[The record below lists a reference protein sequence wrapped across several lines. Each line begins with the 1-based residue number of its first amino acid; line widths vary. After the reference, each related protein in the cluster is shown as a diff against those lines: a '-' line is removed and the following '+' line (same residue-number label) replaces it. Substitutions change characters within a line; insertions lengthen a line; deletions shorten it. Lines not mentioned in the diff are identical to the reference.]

1 MPSRSLARAA
11 LGAALATGL
20 AGACA
25 PAPRVPR
32 TPSLAV
38 RVDAALGAVAGRD
51 RLVAVA
57 YRDLTTGETLLRNAR
72 VSLHAAST
80 MKVPVMIALFLAA
93 GRGELRLDEPVAIR
107 NEFASLVDAS
117 PFELDPKDDS
127 DPDLYA
133 AIGQTRPVEELV
145 GRMID
150 KSSNLATNLLLARI
164 GAARVTAAMRSLDA
178 YDIQVL
184 RGVEDGKAF
193 AAGLNNTVTAN
204 DLMIVLRALAE
215 GRVASPAASARM
227 IHILEGQEF
236 NEKIPAGLPP
246 GVRVAHKTG
255 DITGIHH
262 DAAIVYPPGG
272 SPYVLV
278 VLTAGFEEEREANEV
293 IAAVSRAV
301 WEARTE
307 R

>member
-1 MPSRSLARAA
+1 MLPRALARAA
-11 LGAALATGL
+11 LAAALATGM
-20 AGACA
+20 AACA
-25 PAPRVPR
+25 PAPRAPR

-38 RVDAALGAVAGRD
+38 RVDAVLGAVAGRD

-57 YRDLTTGETLLRNAR
+57 YLDLATGETLFRNAR
-72 VSLHAAST
+72 ASVHAAST
-80 MKVPVMIALFLAA
+80 MKVPVMVALFVAA

-107 NEFASLVDAS
+107 NEFASLVDGS
-117 PFELDPKDDS
+117 PYQLDPKDDS

-133 AIGQTRPVEELV
+133 AIGETRPLEDLV

-150 KSSNLATNLLLARI
+150 RSSNLATNLLLAKV
-164 GAARVTAAMRSLDA
+164 GAARVTAAMRALDA
-178 YDIQVL
+178 YDVQVL

-193 AAGLNNTVTAN
+193 AAGINNTVTAY
-204 DLMIVLRALAE
+204 DLMLVLRALAE
-215 GRVASPAASARM
+215 GRVASPAASERM
-227 IHILEGQEF
+227 IHILEAQEL
-236 NEKIPAGLPP
+236 NEKIPAGLPA
-246 GVRVAHKTG
+246 GIRVAHKTG

-262 DAAIVYPPGG
+262 DAAIVYPPAG

-278 VLTAGFEEEREANEV
+278 VLTAGFEEESEADAA
-293 IAAVSRAV
+293 IADVSRAV

>member
-1 MPSRSLARAA
+1 MA
-11 LGAALATGL
+11 
-20 AGACA
+20 ACA
-25 PAPRVPR
+25 PAPRAPR

-38 RVDAALGAVAGRD
+38 RVDAVLGAVSGRD

-57 YRDLTTGETLLRNAR
+57 YLDLATGETLFRNAR
-72 VSLHAAST
+72 ASVHAAST
-80 MKVPVMIALFLAA
+80 MKVPVMVALFVAA

-107 NEFASLVDAS
+107 NEFASLVDGS
-117 PFELDPKDDS
+117 PYQLDPKDDS

-133 AIGQTRPVEELV
+133 AIGETRPLEDLV

-150 KSSNLATNLLLARI
+150 RSSNLATNLLLAKV
-164 GAARVTAAMRSLDA
+164 GAARVTAAMRALDA
-178 YDIQVL
+178 YDVQVL

-193 AAGLNNTVTAN
+193 AAGINNTVTAY
-204 DLMIVLRALAE
+204 DLMLVLRALAE
-215 GRVASPAASARM
+215 GRVASPAASERM
-227 IHILEGQEF
+227 VHILEAQEL
-236 NEKIPAGLPP
+236 NEKIPAGLPA
-246 GVRVAHKTG
+246 GIRVAHKTG

-262 DAAIVYPPGG
+262 DAAIVYPPAG

-278 VLTAGFEEEREANEV
+278 VLTAGFEEESEADAA
-293 IAAVSRAV
+293 IADVSRAV

>member
-1 MPSRSLARAA
+1 MPLRSLVRAGLA
-11 LGAALATGL
+11 AALATGL
-20 AGACA
+20 AACA
-25 PAPRVPR
+25 STPRVPR

-38 RVDAALGAVAGRD
+38 RVDAVLGAVAGRD

-57 YRDLTTGETLLRNAR
+57 YRDLATGETLLRNAR
-72 VSLHAAST
+72 ASLHAAST
-80 MKVPVMIALFLAA
+80 MKVPVMVALFAAA

-107 NEFASLVDAS
+107 NEFASLVDGS
-117 PFELDPKDDS
+117 SYQLDPKDDS

-133 AIGQTRPVEELV
+133 AIGQTRPLEALVE
-145 GRMID
+145 RMID
-150 KSSNLATNLLLARI
+150 KSSNLATNLLLAKV
-164 GAARVTAAMRSLDA
+164 GAARVTAAMRALDA
-178 YDIQVL
+178 YDVQVL

-193 AAGLNNTVTAN
+193 AAGLNNTVTAY
-204 DLMIVLRALAE
+204 DLMLVLRALAE
-215 GRVASPAASARM
+215 GRAVSPTASARM
-227 IHILEGQEF
+227 IHILEGQEL

-278 VLTAGFEEEREANEV
+278 ILTAGFQEEREANDA

-307 R
+307 G